1 MRNDNEPSSC
11 GKGVSYGDGVSYGA
25 GVSYGDEAPIAA
37 FATTPGKSALTLIR
51 CSGKGTLELA
61 ASVFSNPEKLLNAT
75 GNTVIHGW
83 IVRENGNRGSGNAVF
98 RANQQSIAGAEKVD
112 EVLISV
118 FRAPKS
124 YTGEDGLD
132 ISCHGGIAA
141 GRGIMD
147 TLRAAGFRDA
157 LPGEFTFRAFMNG
170 KLDLTR
176 SESVMELVSARTDRG
191 RHNAVNR
198 LSGILENEINFIKKN
213 LVEVLSGAEI
223 FLDYSEDEIGVSV
236 EEAAGQLPKRQL
248 AAETLIRLRK
258 LAESWQR
265 EKIYQEG
272 ILAVIAGRPNAGKS
286 SLFNL
291 LLKEERSIVTEI
303 PGTTRDWIEAWVSIE
318 DIPVRLADTAGLRD
332 SKGDQESLDP
342 VERIGV
348 ERSRSLLEAAD
359 IVLYLI
365 DGTVGITSED
375 LNYVTEY
382 GQAAATQHKPLL
394 LLWNKSDIAPAPAKT
409 AIEINVKNIIAI
421 SAKTGAGIKELSQT
435 IVAAVGEQIGES
447 GDNDLQATAGSL
459 RQKKLLETAAAAL
472 EDALNLAEQ
481 EEPLDLIAP
490 RLREAVNAL
499 GEITGEVSTADILEE
514 MFSRFCV
521 GK

>member
-1 MRNDNEPSSC
+1 MGDSHAP
-11 GKGVSYGDGVSYGA
+11 VSYGDGI
-25 GVSYGDEAPIAA
+25 SYGDEAPIVA

-61 ASVFSNPEKLLNAT
+61 ASVFSNPEKLLNAA

-83 IVRENGNRGSGNAVF
+83 IVRVNGDQGSASG
-98 RANQQSIAGAEKVD
+98 EKVD
-112 EVLISV
+112 EVVISI

-124 YTGEDGLD
+124 YTGEDSLD

-141 GRGIMD
+141 GRGVID
-147 TLRAAGFRDA
+147 ALRATGFRDA
-157 LPGEFTFRAFMNG
+157 LPGEFTFRSFMNG

-176 SESVMELVSARTDRG
+176 SESVMELVSAKTDRG
-191 RHNAVNR
+191 RYNAVNR
-198 LSGILENEINFIKKN
+198 LSGILENEINAIKKN

-223 FLDYSEDEIGVSV
+223 FLDYSEDEIGVST

-248 AAETLIRLRK
+248 AEETLIRLRK
-258 LAESWQR
+258 LSESWQR
-265 EKIYQEG
+265 ERIYQEG

-318 DIPVRLADTAGLRD
+318 DIPVRLADTAGLR
-332 SKGDQESLDP
+332 KSLDP
-342 VERIGV
+342 VEKIGV
-348 ERSRSLLEAAD
+348 ERSRSLLEEAD

-365 DGTVGITSED
+365 DGATGITDED
-375 LNYVTEY
+375 QDLIKQLRQDTS
-382 GQAAATQHKPLL
+382 TQHKPLL
-394 LLWNKSDIAPAPAKT
+394 VFWNKADIAPQQAETPAKNN
-409 AIEINVKNIIAI
+409 IENYLAI
-421 SAKTGAGIKELSQT
+421 SAKTSEGIKELTSAIVVT
-435 IVAAVGEQIGES
+435 ISEQIGKS
-447 GDNDLQATAGSL
+447 DSDNLHATVGSL
-459 RQKKLLETAAAAL
+459 RQKNLLEAAAAAL
-472 EDALNLAEQ
+472 EEALNLAKQ

-514 MFSRFCV
+514 MFSKFCV